1 MKHPFSD
8 QRYDAQFTH
17 RASGRGARTR
27 AHSGAHIASR
37 RERQRVGWH
46 TRRAP
51 SCQAMS
57 VHSCGKVTSDA
68 HSARDGQATLTRTD
82 EIDRALAAGGAPI
95 VADVLGVVCDFCAI
109 AMNKIFGDQ
118 PEVAA
123 VYVDLDTKALSLVLS
138 PSGSLSDAAIA
149 DLAVQ
154 AGYRIAAIRRDEA
167 ALGGSL

>member
-1 MKHPFSD
+1 MKHLFVISVMSINLLITPAAVSEDSAHNGAHSHQDASTSESD
-8 QRYDAQFTH
+8 ARGDSTHHHQNYDAHPMEQ
-17 RASGRGARTR
+17 SG
-27 AHSGAHIASR
+27 
-37 RERQRVGWH
+37 
-46 TRRAP
+46 
-51 SCQAMS
+51 
-57 VHSCGKVTSDA
+57 DA
-68 HSARDGQATLTRTD
+68 ADPNSQPTLTRTD

-138 PSGSLSDAAIA
+138 PSSSLSDTVIA

-154 AGYRIAAIRRDEA
+154 AGYRIAAIRRNEA
-167 ALGGSL
+167 ALGVAL

>member
-1 MKHPFSD
+1 MKPLFVISVMSLNLLITPAAVSED
-8 QRYDAQFTH
+8 
-17 RASGRGARTR
+17 S
-27 AHSGAHIASR
+27 AHSGAHSHQDASTS
-37 RERQRVGWH
+37 ESDVGGDNTH
-46 TRRAP
+46 HHK
-51 SCQAMS
+51 S
-57 VHSCGKVTSDA
+57 HDA
-68 HSARDGQATLTRTD
+68 HPMEHSGDAADPNSQPTLTRTD

-138 PSGSLSDAAIA
+138 PSSSLSDTVIA

-154 AGYRIAAIRRDEA
+154 AGYRIAAIRRNEA
-167 ALGGSL
+167 ALGVAL

>member
-1 MKHPFSD
+1 MMKPLFVISVMTLNLLITPTAVSQD
-8 QRYDAQFTH
+8 
-17 RASGRGARTR
+17 S
-27 AHSGAHIASR
+27 AHSGAHSHEDAS
-37 RERQRVGWH
+37 
-46 TRRAP
+46 A
-51 SCQAMS
+51 SA
-57 VHSCGKVTSDA
+57 SDVRGDNTHHHQSHGA
-68 HSARDGQATLTRTD
+68 HSVEHGGDTTDPGSSATLTRTD

-109 AMNKIFGDQ
+109 AMNKIFGNQ

-138 PSGSLSDAAIA
+138 PSGSLSDAEIA

-167 ALGGSL
+167 ALGVAL

>member
-1 MKHPFSD
+1 MKALFAISVIALNLLITPTAVSED
-8 QRYDAQFTH
+8 T
-17 RASGRGARTR
+17 G
-27 AHSGAHIASR
+27 HSGTHSHQDA
-37 RERQRVGWH
+37 
-46 TRRAP
+46 RANE
-51 SCQAMS
+51 
-57 VHSCGKVTSDA
+57 SDA
-68 HSARDGQATLTRTD
+68 GGNNAHHHQSHDAHPMEYSGDAADPNSQPTLTRTD
-82 EIDRALAAGGAPI
+82 EIDRALATGGAPI

-138 PSGSLSDAAIA
+138 PSSSLSDAAIA

-167 ALGGSL
+167 ALGAAL

>member
-1 MKHPFSD
+1 MKALFAISVIALNLLITPTAVSED
-8 QRYDAQFTH
+8 T
-17 RASGRGARTR
+17 G
-27 AHSGAHIASR
+27 HSGTHSHQDA
-37 RERQRVGWH
+37 
-46 TRRAP
+46 RANE
-51 SCQAMS
+51 
-57 VHSCGKVTSDA
+57 SDA
-68 HSARDGQATLTRTD
+68 GGNNAHHHQSHDAHPMEYSGDAADPNSQPTLTRTD

-138 PSGSLSDAAIA
+138 PSSVLSDAAIA

-167 ALGGSL
+167 ALGVAL

>member
-1 MKHPFSD
+1 MKLLFVISVMTLNLLITPAAVSEDHAQSGEHLHQDASTSESNARGDNTHHHQSHDAHPVE
-8 QRYDAQFTH
+8 
-17 RASGRGARTR
+17 
-27 AHSGAHIASR
+27 HSG
-37 RERQRVGWH
+37 
-46 TRRAP
+46 
-51 SCQAMS
+51 
-57 VHSCGKVTSDA
+57 DA
-68 HSARDGQATLTRTD
+68 ADPNSQPTLTRTD

-138 PSGSLSDAAIA
+138 PSSSLSDAAIA

-167 ALGGSL
+167 ALGMTL

>member
-1 MKHPFSD
+1 MKPLFVISVMSLNLLITPAALSED
-8 QRYDAQFTH
+8 
-17 RASGRGARTR
+17 S
-27 AHSGAHIASR
+27 AHSGAHSHQDVSANESDSSHDVHHH
-37 RERQRVGWH
+37 QSH
-46 TRRAP
+46 
-51 SCQAMS
+51 S
-57 VHSCGKVTSDA
+57 VHPVESESDA
-68 HSARDGQATLTRTD
+68 TEPDGQPTLTRTD

-138 PSGSLSDAAIA
+138 PSSSLSDAAIA

-167 ALGGSL
+167 ALGVAL

>member
-1 MKHPFSD
+1 MKHLFVISVMSLNLLITPAAVSED
-8 QRYDAQFTH
+8 
-17 RASGRGARTR
+17 S
-27 AHSGAHIASR
+27 AHSGAHSHQDASTS
-37 RERQRVGWH
+37 E
-46 TRRAP
+46 
-51 SCQAMS
+51 
-57 VHSCGKVTSDA
+57 SDA
-68 HSARDGQATLTRTD
+68 GGDNAHHHQSHDAHPMEHSGDAADPNSQPTLARTD

-138 PSGSLSDAAIA
+138 PSSSLSDTVIA

-154 AGYRIAAIRRDEA
+154 AGYRIAAIRRNEA
-167 ALGGSL
+167 ALGVAL

>member
-1 MKHPFSD
+1 MKPLFLISVMTLNLLITPT
-8 QRYDAQFTH
+8 A
-17 RASGRGARTR
+17 
-27 AHSGAHIASR
+27 
-37 RERQRVGWH
+37 VGENIGH
-46 TRRAP
+46 
-51 SCQAMS
+51 
-57 VHSCGKVTSDA
+57 SDA
-68 HSARDGQATLTRTD
+68 HSHQDVSANESDSSHDVRHHQSHSVHPVESESDATEPDGQATLTRTD

-138 PSGSLSDAAIA
+138 PSSSLSDAAIA

-167 ALGGSL
+167 ALGVAL

>member
-1 MKHPFSD
+1 MKPLFLISVMTLNLLITPT
-8 QRYDAQFTH
+8 AV
-17 RASGRGARTR
+17 SGNFG
-27 AHSGAHIASR
+27 H
-37 RERQRVGWH
+37 
-46 TRRAP
+46 
-51 SCQAMS
+51 
-57 VHSCGKVTSDA
+57 SDA
-68 HSARDGQATLTRTD
+68 HSHQDVSANESDSSHDVHHHQSHSVHPVESESDATEPDGQATLTRTD
-82 EIDRALAAGGAPI
+82 EIDRALAAGGALI

-138 PSGSLSDAAIA
+138 PSSSLSDAAIA

-167 ALGGSL
+167 ALGISL

>member
-1 MKHPFSD
+1 MKALFAISVIALNLLITPT
-8 QRYDAQFTH
+8 A
-17 RASGRGARTR
+17 ASENTG
-27 AHSGAHIASR
+27 H
-37 RERQRVGWH
+37 
-46 TRRAP
+46 
-51 SCQAMS
+51 
-57 VHSCGKVTSDA
+57 SDA
-68 HSARDGQATLTRTD
+68 HSYQDASANESDAGGNNAHHHQSHDAHPMEQSGDAADPNSQPTLTRTD

-138 PSGSLSDAAIA
+138 PSSSLSDTVIA

-154 AGYRIAAIRRDEA
+154 AGYRIAAIRRNEA
-167 ALGGSL
+167 ALGVAL

>member
-1 MKHPFSD
+1 MKPLFLIRVMTLNLLITPTAVSENIGHSYAHSD
-8 QRYDAQFTH
+8 QDVSANESDSSYDVHHHQSH
-17 RASGRGARTR
+17 
-27 AHSGAHIASR
+27 
-37 RERQRVGWH
+37 
-46 TRRAP
+46 
-51 SCQAMS
+51 S
-57 VHSCGKVTSDA
+57 VHPVESESDA
-68 HSARDGQATLTRTD
+68 TEPDGQATLTRTD

-138 PSGSLSDAAIA
+138 PSSSLSDAAIA

-167 ALGGSL
+167 ALGVAL

>member
-1 MKHPFSD
+1 MKPLFL
-8 QRYDAQFTH
+8 
-17 RASGRGARTR
+17 
-27 AHSGAHIASR
+27 I
-37 RERQRVGWH
+37 
-46 TRRAP
+46 
-51 SCQAMS
+51 S
-57 VHSCGKVTSDA
+57 VMTLNLLITPTAVSENIGHSDA
-68 HSARDGQATLTRTD
+68 HSHQDARASESDVEGDNDHHHKSHDAHPVESESDATEPDGQATLTRTD

-138 PSGSLSDAAIA
+138 PSSSLSDAAIA

-167 ALGGSL
+167 ALGVAL

>member
-1 MKHPFSD
+1 MKHLFVISFMTLNLLITPT
-8 QRYDAQFTH
+8 A
-17 RASGRGARTR
+17 
-27 AHSGAHIASR
+27 
-37 RERQRVGWH
+37 VGENIGH
-46 TRRAP
+46 
-51 SCQAMS
+51 
-57 VHSCGKVTSDA
+57 SDA
-68 HSARDGQATLTRTD
+68 HSHQDVSANESDSSHDVHHHQSHSVHPVEGESDATEPDGQATLTRTD

-138 PSGSLSDAAIA
+138 PSSSLSDAAIA

-167 ALGGSL
+167 ALGVAL